1 VESLIEL
8 KDVFKTMISIGTQI
22 EHIEDKLAIPIGIS
36 VEVQTNIA
44 HVTML
49 V

>member
-1 VESLIEL
+1 M
-8 KDVFKTMISIGTQI
+8 TSIGIQI
-22 EHIEDKLAIPIGIS
+22 EHIEDKLATPIGIS

-44 HVTML
+44 HVTVL